1 MAGAPLAIEITA
13 RLDKFRTEMAK
24 IPDIGGKEAKALT
37 AQLSKEIKAATKA
50 AEDAARSAKGG
61 KAGFAA
67 LGDAA
72 GKAGSNT
79 MKLAG
84 AASMVTPA
92 LGEMTRNAGDA
103 FDVLEVLGTLP
114 GPLAAGLGAL
124 TVVLGTGA
132 LAWKVYNAD
141 AQETARI
148 SAEVRDAQAQLAP
161 ILDATRQ
168 ASIDLDEATGKLNET
183 QAQQA
188 RDQLAAWS
196 QLQAATSETRKK
208 IQGLQA
214 DQQSFGTVAVDTLES
229 IIPAWTPFGYI
240 LRKTTTDS
248 EDLRVEMDA
257 LGGVIADGQEKTRA
271 LVEIQTKAAAA
282 TKTHE
287 TAVRADADAERGRVA
302 ALAAAEAEIDR
313 QADAT
318 RRLADQIRD
327 LQAVSTEAAN
337 ERLTGEDAVTAKLE
351 TKLAVLRAERDLIV
365 ETAASESQQA
375 AAREAYVDAE
385 VELTANAQAEI
396 TRLHE
401 EESAKRGEIAE
412 KEAAHAADV
421 QRQSA
426 TAAADIAGSTA
437 DALGAIRANLTK
449 DQKDAAMALF
459 AAQKAA
465 GIAEATLNTGVAVSN
480 ALATPGVPYPVAVAF
495 AVAAGIAGAAN
506 IASVASTPAPTFSDT
521 PGPVMAGNG
530 VGRTSV
536 NVSAGDM
543 VVASRTRDGLRAQVD
558 PYARRTD
565 GANVT
570 VINRRTFG
578 ATVRDDVR
586 VNSPLARLSATSPT
600 ALGFR

>member
-61 KAGFAA
+61 KAGFDA

-141 AQETARI
+141 AQEAARI
-148 SAEVRDAQAQLAP
+148 SAEVRDAQARLAP

-229 IIPAWTPFGYI
+229 IIPAWTPLGYV

-248 EDLRVEMDA
+248 EDLKVEMDA
-257 LGGVIADGQEKTRA
+257 LGGVIADGQDKTKA
-271 LVEIQTKAAAA
+271 LVEIQNKETEALKRNTAAA
-282 TKTHE
+282 KE
-287 TAVRADADAERGRVA
+287 NADARMSFEDQVFALRESQA
-302 ALAAAEAEIDR
+302 AKEADR
-313 QADAT
+313 Q
-318 RRLADQIRD
+318 
-327 LQAVSTEAAN
+327 
-337 ERLTGEDAVTAKLE
+337 
-351 TKLAVLRAERDLIV
+351 RAI
-365 ETAASESQQA
+365 
-375 AAREAYVDAE
+375 REANNGYLIEAAE
-385 VELTANAQAEI
+385 VEAKVQAEI
-396 TRLHE
+396 TKAHE
-401 EESAKRGEIAE
+401 EESAKRADIAKKE
-412 KEAAHAADV
+412 AEAQQRYAVSAVQGSADLMGAISSLAANVQDGMTKEQKEAAKVLFGV
-421 QRQSA
+421 Q
-426 TAAADIAGSTA
+426 
-437 DALGAIRANLTK
+437 L
-449 DQKDAAMALF
+449 
-459 AAQKAA
+459 AA
-465 GIAEATLNTGVAVSN
+465 GIAQATINAALAVSEATAS
-480 ALATPGVPYPVAVAF
+480 APYPYNIPAI
-495 AVAAGIAGAAN
+495 AAATVAGAAN
-506 IASVASTPAPTFSDT
+506 VAAIASTPAPTFSDT

-543 VVASRTRDGLRAQVD
+543 VVASRTREGLRAQVD